1 MEWIMEFVKN
11 IMIDSMGITNNLFIW
26 STGVTLLMYLFIA
39 NLLGIPFGIITAE
52 EHPVSWWRSPTA
64 DAHVTMTLAIMII
77 VYTHFIDIRLHGF
90 KHFFLS
96 FFKPFK
102 FLFPINAVEQLA
114 TTLTL
119 GLRLFGNIYAGEV
132 MLTLLASS
140 VTQGFVVA
148 ALAIVPMLIW
158 QAFCIFIGVIQ
169 AYIFVTLTMVYIAH
183 RLT

>member
-1 MEWIMEFVKN
+1 MP
-11 IMIDSMGITNNLFIW
+11 T
-26 STGVTLLMYLFIA
+26 
-39 NLLGIPFGIITAE
+39 LLGIPFSIETVE
-52 EHPVSWWRSPTA
+52 HHPVSWWRSPTA
-64 DAHVTMTLAIMII
+64 DAHVTMTFAIMII

-132 MLTLLASS
+132 LLALLASAVS
-140 VTQGFVVA
+140 QGFVVA
-148 ALAIVPMLIW
+148 SPCNCSNVHLAGILHFYRCYPGIYLCYTNNGLYCSQVNI
-158 QAFCIFIGVIQ
+158 ISNEGVELFWVILLYLVCQ
-169 AYIFVTLTMVYIAH
+169 FH
-183 RLT
+183 